1 LASVVAASGSAT
13 SQWIRPLNLSK
24 QQKGDLVEFLRAL
37 TSPSIARIAVTLIAA
52 TPQAAQ
58 SDEFT
63 DADLAHWKQEY
74 LTVVDQ
80 GEQLFHTRLE
90 SKNTASCN
98 QCHPNAANI
107 HPDTYPKFQ
116 KQLGKVAV
124 LGEMINWCI
133 QNPLESGPMALNDP
147 RMIALQ
153 AYITERR
160 RKVPLDSGTH

>member
-1 LASVVAASGSAT
+1 MNTIDQRARNVA
-13 SQWIRPLNLSK
+13 
-24 QQKGDLVEFLRAL
+24 
-37 TSPSIARIAVTLIAA
+37 IAVTLIAA

-63 DADLAHWKQEY
+63 DADLARWKQEY

-80 GEQLFHTRLE
+80 GEQLFHGGLE
-90 SKNTASCN
+90 SKNTVSCD
-98 QCHPNAANI
+98 QCHPNAANT
-107 HPDTYPKFQ
+107 HPETYPKFQ

-133 QNPLESGPMALNDP
+133 QNPLESEPLALDDP

-153 AYITERR
+153 AYITEQR
-160 RKVPLDSGTH
+160 RKVPLDPGTH